1 MFQDKIVE
9 EVISSRLTLFLNF
22 VFLCFFFHLN
32 FFSAPLLTHLF
43 RVSYPEILSRDD
55 F

>member
-22 VFLCFFFHLN
+22 VFFFFFFFFHLN
-32 FFSAPLLTHLF
+32 FFPAPLLIQLF
-43 RVSYPEILSRDD
+43 RVSYPEI
-55 F
+55 